1 MIELAFRLLLS
12 GHSSSLNDGM
22 MSFFAYTRAI
32 RPGFFSV
39 LLLLVSVNIF
49 AGEQEV
55 RDPREFFF
63 TQSFGDLPEELATA
77 RKQGKQGIL
86 LFFEAEGCPYCLA
99 MLKRVFNQKQVQDWY
114 QEHFLSIAIDIHGDV
129 EIKDFDGITL
139 PSKVFSEHRKVF
151 MTPLISFIDLGGI
164 EIYRHLGM
172 VKTPEEFLVM
182 GEYIVG
188 KHYFDTEYKVFAKRQ
203 GLLQAQD
210 TLVTPAEEGST
221 RHRYKKE

>member
-1 MIELAFRLLLS
+1 MDKTGPTNIVHLISRW
-12 GHSSSLNDGM
+12 
-22 MSFFAYTRAI
+22 RAI
-32 RPGFFSV
+32 V
-39 LLLLVSVNIF
+39 LILLLLTTSNTL
-49 AGEQEV
+49 AMENDS

-63 TQSFGDLPEELATA
+63 TQSFGDMPEELQTA
-77 RKQGKQGIL
+77 RAQGKQGIL

-151 MTPLISFIDLGGI
+151 MTPLISFIDLDGI

-172 VKTPEEFLVM
+172 VKTPEEFLVV

-188 KHYFDTEYKVFAKRQ
+188 KHYFDTEYKVFAKKQ
-203 GLLQAQD
+203 GLLQAED
-210 TLVTPAEEGST
+210 TLTTSAEEGST
-221 RHRYKKE
+221 RHRYKNE